1 MKSYTDP
8 HRDGHERFRV
18 SKKNFGNKSQNLSH
32 LNELQDWDTTLGDGL
47 DKDQWD
53 DDNWYPDTKI

>member
-8 HRDGHERFRV
+8 HRYGHERFRV
-18 SKKNFGNKSQNLSH
+18 SKKNLEDKLPNLS
-32 LNELQDWDTTLGDGL
+32 NLQDWDTTLGDGL

-53 DDNWYPDTKI
+53 DNTWYPDTRI

>member
-1 MKSYTDP
+1 MKSFTDP

-18 SKKNFGNKSQNLSH
+18 SKKNLEDKLPNPSL

-47 DKDQWD
+47 NEIPWDDQWH
-53 DDNWYPDTKI
+53 PDSSF